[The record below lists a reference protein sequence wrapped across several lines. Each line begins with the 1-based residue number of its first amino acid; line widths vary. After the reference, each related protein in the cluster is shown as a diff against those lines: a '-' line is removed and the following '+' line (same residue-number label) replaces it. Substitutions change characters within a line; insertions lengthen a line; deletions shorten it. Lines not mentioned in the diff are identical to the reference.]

1 VLHARDAGPVVH
13 GSGQRS
19 GEWGAAA
26 VSDNPEAGRAPSND
40 ARPRS
45 AGPTQIRGLRTGGRP
60 LGARLDGWAGQVE
73 AWSRSRLPASVEFI
87 NKASMCE
94 AWSGTSHAWAPVRG
108 PDPPPAVLCFSPG
121 SPSAGLGGTVPR
133 GRRRVAG
140 TEEPN
145 PSRPRLAGLLR
156 QLGLPLREVWAL
168 TSSEL
173 PWAVPDD

>member
-1 VLHARDAGPVVH
+1 MLHARDAGPVVH

-26 VSDNPEAGRAPSND
+26 VSDHPEAGRAPLNG

-45 AGPTQIRGLRTGGRP
+45 AGPTQIRQLRTGGRP

-73 AWSRSRLPASVEFI
+73 AWS
-87 NKASMCE
+87 
-94 AWSGTSHAWAPVRG
+94 GTSHAWARVRG
-108 PDPPPAVLCFSPG
+108 PDPPRAVLCFGPG
-121 SPSAGLGGTVPR
+121 VRPRSPSAGLGGTVPR
-133 GRRRVAG
+133 GRRRVTGA
-140 TEEPN
+140 EEPN
-145 PSRPRLAGLLR
+145 PSRPRQAGLLR
-156 QLGLPLREVWAL
+156 QLGLPRREVWAL